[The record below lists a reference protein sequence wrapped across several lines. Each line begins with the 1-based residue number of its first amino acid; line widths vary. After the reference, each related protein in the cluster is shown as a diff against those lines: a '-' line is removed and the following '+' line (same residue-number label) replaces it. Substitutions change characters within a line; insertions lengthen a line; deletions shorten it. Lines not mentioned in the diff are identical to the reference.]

1 MIGEENPMEDYFLKV
16 KEMQCY
22 NGTHTHTHIYIYIF
36 MLLDIY
42 IYNGAQN
49 PLN

>member
-22 NGTHTHTHIYIYIF
+22 NGTHTHIYIYVTR
-36 MLLDIY
+36 Y